1 MQTNEANSKRRR
13 VRKRSFICD
22 PFWIVNL
29 GWVWIRNLGWVHKD
43 GQESLLREAERRAS
57 AQWRISIPWPGT
69 MRTRFRL

>member
-1 MQTNEANSKRRR
+1 VQTNEANSKRRR

-22 PFWIVNL
+22 PFWIV
-29 GWVWIRNLGWVHKD
+29 NLGWVHKD